1 MPDHDTDESATAP
14 LLEVTGLVKLYG
26 ETQALAGVDLTARA
40 GEIHA
45 IVGENGAGKS
55 TLMKILAGAVQ
66 PDHGEVRLHGEPVTM
81 TSPLDAFR
89 SGICPVYQEF
99 SLVPHLTVAE
109 NLLMSR
115 LAERRSWALRP
126 RAIRAEARAI
136 LDELGF
142 DVDVDARIDSL
153 SVSSRQM
160 VEIAKGVAARPKVLI
175 LDEPSA
181 VLARE
186 ELEKLFTLVR
196 RLAAE
201 GSLVLYV
208 SHRFDE
214 IFELC
219 DRITIMKDGRR
230 VTTLAPSE
238 TDQRGLINLMVG
250 RDVDDVFPD
259 RSPGAGARALAVDGL
274 GREDAFED
282 VSFHLAAGEIVG
294 LFGLVGSGRTEL
306 ARAIFGAEPATAG
319 RIDLGGAPYA
329 PTTPRKALD
338 AGVAYLTE
346 DRGRDGLVMTEGIRA
361 NMTLAVLR
369 EVTGRAGY
377 LRTRREAELADQHM
391 ATLAVRA
398 NHRETL
404 VSHLSG
410 GNQQKVLLA
419 RCLLTGARVLMLD
432 EPTRG
437 VDVPTRM
444 EIYRLIARL
453 ADEGIAILVISSE
466 LVEIIGLSHRV
477 LVMREG
483 RIVSEQNGDEAT
495 ERSLLAAASG
505 VAS

>member
-1 MPDHDTDESATAP
+1 MPEGHAHSPTHAAP
-14 LLEVTGLVKLYG
+14 LLEVEALEKWYG
-26 ETQALAGVDLTARA
+26 ETHALRGVDLVGNA

-45 IVGENGAGKS
+45 VVGENGAGKS
-55 TLMKILAGAVQ
+55 TLMKVLAGAVQ
-66 PDHGEVRLHGEPVTM
+66 PDSGEVRVDGEAAEM
-81 TSPLDAFR
+81 SSPLDAFR
-89 SGICPVYQEF
+89 YGIWPVYQEF
-99 SLVPHLTVAE
+99 SLVPHLTVTE
-109 NLLMSR
+109 NLLMGR
-115 LAERRSWALRP
+115 LAEERTVRFRP
-126 RAIRAEARAI
+126 RAMRAQAQAM

-142 DVDVDARIDSL
+142 AIDVDARIDAL
-153 SVSSRQM
+153 SVSARQM
-160 VEIAKGVAARPKVLI
+160 VEIAKGVAERPRILI

-196 RLAAE
+196 GLADE

-214 IFELC
+214 IFEIS
-219 DRITIMKDGRR
+219 DRITVLKDGAR
-230 VTTLAPSE
+230 VTTLTPSE

-259 RSPGAGARALAVDGL
+259 RTPARGRPMLTAGAL
-274 GREDAFED
+274 GNDAFSE
-282 VSFHLAAGEIVG
+282 VSFELAAGEIVG

-306 ARAIFGAEPATAG
+306 ARAIFGAEPLTQG
-319 RIDLGGAPYA
+319 TMELDGQPYQPA
-329 PTTPRKALD
+329 SPRDGLD
-338 AGVAYLTE
+338 AGVSYLTE
-346 DRGRDGLVMTEGIRA
+346 DRGRDGLIMTETIRP

-369 EVTGRAGY
+369 DEARAGFVSP
-377 LRTRREAELADQHM
+377 RAEAALTDEQMKL
-391 ATLAVRA
+391 LAVRA
-398 NHRETL
+398 SSRETP
-404 VSHLSG
+404 VRHLSG

-419 RCLLTGARVLMLD
+419 RCLLTRARLLILD

-444 EIYRLIARL
+444 EIYRLIAKL
-453 ADEGIAILVISSE
+453 AEQGRALLVISSE
-466 LVEIIGLSHRV
+466 LVEIIGLSDRV

-483 RIVSEQNGDEAT
+483 RLVTEMPGADAT